1 MNKCR
6 KNNNTLK
13 KFKVKINK
21 NKRERKKKKTMGKTK
36 LNPTEPQKAQHRGRS
51 ILLL

>member
-21 NKRERKKKKTMGKTK
+21 NKREKKRKKQWGK
-36 LNPTEPQKAQHRGRS
+36 QS
-51 ILLL
+51 